1 MNIIMKAMNMST
13 NHDHKHGHDH
23 KHEHGHDHEHH
34 HHDVDENGL
43 SVNWHLWYSPAISQI
58 VAQKSGG

>member
-1 MNIIMKAMNMST
+1 MNIISEGDEDEHR
-13 NHDHKHGHDH
+13 HDHKHGHDH
-23 KHEHGHDHEHH
+23 KHEHGMTYEH

-58 VAQKSGG
+58 GAQKWRIN